1 MYTLGQAAKEAGC
14 SKATISRAIKSGKL
28 SASRLED
35 NTYQI
40 NPSELQRWIDSN
52 GHRNSKMKQIVT
64 PDKTPETPIGNSAL
78 QAEADGLRA
87 QVELLKSERD
97 DLRDRLDR
105 EAEERRQIT
114 TRLLEYEKP
123 KGFWARMTG
132 K

>member
-14 SKATISRAIKSGKL
+14 SKATISRAIKNGKL
-28 SASRLED
+28 SANRLED
-35 NTYQI
+35 KTYQI

-52 GHRNSKMKQIVT
+52 GHRNSKMKQIAT
-64 PDKTPETPIGNSAL
+64 PFETQETPIGNSAL
-78 QAEADGLRA
+78 QAELEATKQIASDR
-87 QVELLKSERD
+87 QKTID

-132 K
+132 R